1 MFAGV
6 SINDGTVEEANGRRK
21 FMTST
26 FCSSTCN
33 IKKKKMLFDIKKKNA
48 WLRRSKKILLEMST
62 RRLTQLLPH
71 RHTFKMIVKGF

>member
-1 MFAGV
+1 VFAGV

-33 IKKKKMLFDIKKKNA
+33 IKKKKMLFEKKK
-48 WLRRSKKILLEMST
+48 KKCLAKEIQKNLIRNE
-62 RRLTQLLPH
+62 H
-71 RHTFKMIVKGF
+71 

>member
-33 IKKKKMLFDIKKKNA
+33 IKKKRCFLIKKKKCLAKEIQKN
-48 WLRRSKKILLEMST
+48 LIRNE
-62 RRLTQLLPH
+62 H
-71 RHTFKMIVKGF
+71 